1 MVQGIRGVTRAS
13 SVAIAGLHISR
24 AAAAAAAAATM
35 AATLLHQLDPEAG
48 RMSRIRLIVTSKP
61 MGQLTI

>member
-13 SVAIAGLHISR
+13 VAIAGLHISR
-24 AAAAAAAAATM
+24 VAAAATM
-35 AATLLHQLDPEAG
+35 TATLLHQLDPEAG
-48 RMSRIRLIVTSKP
+48 RTSRIRLVTSKP

>member
-24 AAAAAAAAATM
+24 AAAAAAAATM